1 MPDFRT
7 IRINMKITARLN
19 KKIIRAVRVSMQL
32 EGYQS
37 SQSPAIKTQA
47 KALMENNGIHVLE
60 QTRIVASEA
69 ARNQEED
76 NA

>member
-1 MPDFRT
+1 
-7 IRINMKITARLN
+7 MKITARLN
-19 KKIIRAVRVSMQL
+19 EKIIRVVQVSMQL

-60 QTRIVASEA
+60 KTRIVASVA
-69 ARNQEED
+69 ARNQGD
-76 NA
+76 VKA